1 MGYRR
6 KEMSY
11 RIRVPSKSEPV
22 TEPQLLS
29 RMERLL
35 LAMQENR
42 RAVLVGIGVLLAAVA
57 LVTGVLWYDHHTA
70 EAALDLYREATR
82 HYLMRPADKPEQA
95 DANLKEAIKK
105 FRQVVEQYP
114 RAPSAPLAL
123 YHLGNALVQANELDA
138 AIETYKRYVLLYG
151 SNSALLG
158 LVQQR
163 LGYAYL
169 LKGDRDQA
177 AKAFET
183 VLQLPSALNKDNA
196 LFELGKLEEAQ
207 SRPEGAVSHYQQL
220 IKEYPTSPFASEAAV
235 RIKALEVKKGP
246 DGSASGSAT
255 AESQPSGSAANPAGH
270 SSPSSGTVQR

>member
-1 MGYRR
+1 
-6 KEMSY
+6 MSY
-11 RIRVPSKSEPV
+11 RIKVPSKSEPV
-22 TEPQLLS
+22 SEPRLLS
-29 RMERLL
+29 GMERLL
-35 LAMQENR
+35 LTMQEYR
-42 RAVLVGIGVLLAAVA
+42 RAVLAGVGVLLAAVA
-57 LVTGVLWYDHHTA
+57 IVAGVLWYDHRTA

-82 HYLMRPADKPEQA
+82 HYLTRPADKPEQA

-114 RAPSAPLAL
+114 RTPSAPLAL
-123 YHLGNALVQANELDA
+123 YHLGNALVQANEIDA

-151 SNSALLG
+151 SHSVLLG

-177 AKAFET
+177 AKAFST

-207 SRPEGAVSHYQQL
+207 SRPEGALSHYQQL
-220 IKEYPTSPFASEAAV
+220 IKEYPNSPFASEAAV
-235 RIKALEVKKGP
+235 RIKVLEAKKGP
-246 DGSASGSAT
+246 EGSVSGTATAEPPPGGSAT
-255 AESQPSGSAANPAGH
+255 NPAAH
-270 SSPSSGTVQR
+270 SSPSSSAGQR